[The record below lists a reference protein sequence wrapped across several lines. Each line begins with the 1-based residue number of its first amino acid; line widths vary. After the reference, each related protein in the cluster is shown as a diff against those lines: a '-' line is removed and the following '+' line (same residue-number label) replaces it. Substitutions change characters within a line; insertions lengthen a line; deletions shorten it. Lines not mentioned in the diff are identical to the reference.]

1 MSENH
6 RSCPHLAKPYLA
18 NFSVLVFWPNYLVLL
33 LCVVVCCCVLL
44 CVVVAW
50 CCLLLLGLP
59 KPAFWVGHGLELA
72 ATIPPEDPLEREER
86 RERKKK
92 ARNFGSPTIWAPT
105 LRAPLF
111 LGSGHHPSGP
121 PPLRTP
127 HNEHATQKNWPNVVL
142 AKCGQMRMAKSGLAK
157 FGRDQIIQDPKSV
170 ARTSRWPCED
180 YLRGTCKNL
189 FCEKWHPPECL
200 F

>member
-92 ARNFGSPTIWAPT
+92 REI
-105 LRAPLF
+105 
-111 LGSGHHPSGP
+111 LGPPQFGP
-121 PPLRTP
+121 PPFGPHFFWVRATTPPGPHPFEHPTMNTP
-127 HNEHATQKNWPNVVL
+127 HKKIGQMWYWPNA
-142 AKCGQMRMAKSGLAK
+142 AK
-157 FGRDQIIQDPKSV
+157 
-170 ARTSRWPCED
+170 
-180 YLRGTCKNL
+180 
-189 FCEKWHPPECL
+189 
-200 F
+200 